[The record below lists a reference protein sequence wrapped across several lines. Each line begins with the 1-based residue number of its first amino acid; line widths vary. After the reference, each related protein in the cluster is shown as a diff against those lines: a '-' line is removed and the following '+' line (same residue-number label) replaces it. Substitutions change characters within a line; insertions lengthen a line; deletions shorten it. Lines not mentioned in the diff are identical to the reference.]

1 MSAMLQSIRL
11 RSYADSSR
19 GECEMMTVEE
29 LIAQLQ
35 QVENKEKIVVLNTH
49 LENALPLWKVLDAER
64 ETYIIL
70 QSDVKV
76 KWR

>member
-1 MSAMLQSIRL
+1 
-11 RSYADSSR
+11 
-19 GECEMMTVEE
+19 MMTVEE